1 MKKRYIILLITGHT
15 ADSKRMRDLYI
26 WAVSVAMSSILAAC
40 HTAPPHAIQSLST
53 VADATSIEQTID
65 ATTLAALDNNTV
77 AIVATPYGKDSIV
90 GHQVVMDYYYLQ
102 ANNIDELKAA
112 IENRRADNPERKH
125 FMANTS
131 TRVRW
136 NWDGYGQETCDL
148 HTLRLSY
155 DIVVT
160 FPRWDTP
167 EHLPDADK
175 TAWVKFINDLATH
188 EMGHIQVAYEQLPR
202 MENASKPPT
211 ASPPTAMPAARWRN
225 SDKPTT
231 DTMMPLGMAYFKA
244 HRSTHTPIIIS
255 KSNLIT

>member
-202 MENASKPPT
+202 MEKRIQTADCLTADGHARGAMEELRQANYRYDDATWHGVLQGASF
-211 ASPPTAMPAARWRN
+211 
-225 SDKPTT
+225 D
-231 DTMMPLGMAYFKA
+231 
-244 HRSTHTPIIIS
+244 THT
-255 KSNLIT
+255 NNNQ